1 MKKDDDWDLDLDFAQ
16 PSKHVYASK
25 PAKPVAKKE
34 EKKDADSDDSWDFDS
49 KKPEVKPKPTQQIA
63 QISSKP
69 SDLIE
74 KTHQSVAKKGST
86 M

>member
-34 EKKDADSDDSWDFDS
+34 DAKDTGSDDSWDFDA
-49 KKPEVKPKPTQQIA
+49 KKADPKPKPAQQPA
-63 QISSKP
+63 PVAAKSSE
-69 SDLIE
+69 LLE
-74 KTHQSVAKKGST
+74 KTHQNAVKKVST